1 MFCIYKLHLMYSWS
15 NQITSI
21 NYLISKQLTFFISD
35 TNLPLMRNI
44 EITFAVRCWGK
55 TVD

>member
-1 MFCIYKLHLMYSWS
+1 MYSWS